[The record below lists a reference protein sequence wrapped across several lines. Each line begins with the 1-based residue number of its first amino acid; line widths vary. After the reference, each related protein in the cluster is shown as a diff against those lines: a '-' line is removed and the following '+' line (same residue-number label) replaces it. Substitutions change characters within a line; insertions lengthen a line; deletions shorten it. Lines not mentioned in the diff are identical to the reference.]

1 MDHPLDD
8 RKLGC
13 HHWPLRHVQPVHAAV
28 QLFAPLF
35 LPENLFRIHPSQNCK
50 VQIHCTGMPEANSIR
65 KSKTLPKCKAQIYM
79 HRLSLCTGFA
89 RFHMLM
95 VIKWVALCF
104 VKESLHCGALD
115 KHNLQTLKCCIS
127 QGFYKRLIYIQ
138 ISRKNKW
145 NGG

>member
-28 QLFAPLF
+28 QLFASLF
-35 LPENLFRIHPSQNCK
+35 LQENLFRIHPSQNCK

-79 HRLSLCTGFA
+79 HRLSLCTGFMHKVPHA
-89 RFHMLM
+89 NGNKMGS
-95 VIKWVALCF
+95 
-104 VKESLHCGALD
+104 SLFCKGKSTLWSFR
-115 KHNLQTLKCCIS
+115 QT
-127 QGFYKRLIYIQ
+127 
-138 ISRKNKW
+138 
-145 NGG
+145 